1 MKGYVM
7 LPVFTVEL
15 RDGKFEMTC
24 GNFMARVFEW
34 FFAPFWDGRVHM
46 TKEAKD

>member
-1 MKGYVM
+1 M

-15 RDGKFEMTC
+15 RDGEFELSC
-24 GNFMARVFEW
+24 GAFMARVFEM

-46 TKEAKD
+46 TKEVE